1 MCLVLCHSQEYFLF
15 VTIAGCVLAVFIVCP
30 TVLLILYPT
39 RLFRGCVS
47 CCGFRRWHALHMF
60 VESFQGQY
68 KDGTNGT
75 RDFRMVLALFL
86 IFSFLASFI
95 HQHYSLFSSGVQCI
109 LFVGGSCLYAVLR
122 PYKSHFGNNIDFL
135 ILILLEILSLTFVL
149 ETNFPASNLFTYCIL
164 VSVLLLGIPHI
175 TMVFYVCF
183 HLVKKTGLVPYL
195 KEKCKALK
203 RYICTFNPANQ
214 ADMNVEAQSV
224 TDSLPLGLSTLC

>member
-1 MCLVLCHSQEYFLF
+1 MEPMVLVTS
-15 VTIAGCVLAVFIVCP
+15 GC
-30 TVLLILYPT
+30 
-39 RLFRGCVS
+39 
-47 CCGFRRWHALHMF
+47 
-60 VESFQGQY
+60 
-68 KDGTNGT
+68 
-75 RDFRMVLALFL
+75 MVLALFL
-86 IFSFLASFI
+86 IFSFLASFL
-95 HQHYSLFSSGVQCI
+95 HQHYSLLFSSGVQCI

-122 PYKSHFGNNIDFL
+122 PYKSNFRNNIDFL

-175 TMVFYVCF
+175 IMVFYVCF
-183 HLVKKTGLVPYL
+183 DLVKKTGLVPYL

-224 TDSLPLGLSTLC
+224 TDSLPL

>member
-1 MCLVLCHSQEYFLF
+1 
-15 VTIAGCVLAVFIVCP
+15 
-30 TVLLILYPT
+30 
-39 RLFRGCVS
+39 
-47 CCGFRRWHALHMF
+47 MF

-75 RDFRMVLALFL
+75 YDFRMVSALFL
-86 IFSFLASFI
+86 IFRTLILASFL
-95 HQHYSLFSSGVQCI
+95 HQHYSLLFSSGVQCI
-109 LFVGGSCLYAVLR
+109 LFVGGSCLYAVLK

-149 ETNFPASNLFTYCIL
+149 DTNFPASNLFTYCIL

-175 TMVFYVCF
+175 IMVFYVCF

-214 ADMNVEAQSV
+214 ANMNMEAQSV
-224 TDSLPLGLSTLC
+224 TDSLPDWLINPEEYKPLPTVEKNITAELTENN